1 MGRVNSLRR
10 LAYAASIGRQLST
23 APNGGF
29 RYRDTYLLDGLNAC
43 AAGTQLRLEQPPTAA
58 ARSASERSD
67 RLGQVIGGGRPSRG
81 GGGTVRTYVRN
92 DVGWLSAGP
101 LRAGGQDWQPEHRA
115 GRRARVAQA
124 DAAPRRAAR
133 GPRVRRRR
141 AGAVP
146 RRRGAVRS
154 AADQRAPALG
164 RRGATRVRRPADP
177 RGPRPGAGRRG
188 ALRPAGAP
196 PRDRSRSVSGAMA
209 SAIDVGGPVAR
220 RAGRNSPPG
229 PATTTD
235 CERWAH
241 AVKVASSAP
250 PASAGAPCGPAG
262 KCLCSSLDCAAPHLR
277 SEVAGGGERQ
287 HPARETLRLLRPA
300 AEWANR
306 DVSRS
311 CSGRPAT
318 SRTPRWDASMSV
330 A

>member
-1 MGRVNSLRR
+1 MFVMTSDGSALTRFERAVK
-10 LAYAASIGRQLST
+10 IGN
-23 APNGGF
+23 PNIV
-29 RYRDTYLLDGLNAC
+29 L
-43 AAGTQLRLEQPPTAA
+43 AA
-58 ARSASERSD
+58 AHE
-67 RLGQVIGGGRPSRG
+67 LPKPM
-81 GGGTVRTYVRN
+81 
-92 DVGWLSAGP
+92 L
-101 LRAGGQDWQPEHRA
+101 LRDAL
-115 GRRARVAQA
+115 RVV
-124 DAAPRRAAR
+124 
-133 GPRVRRRR
+133 PRVRRRR

-164 RRGATRVRRPADP
+164 RRGATRVRCLADP

-241 AVKVASSAP
+241 AVKVASAHRPRPRAPLAGLRVSA
-250 PASAGAPCGPAG
+250 
-262 KCLCSSLDCAAPHLR
+262 CAAPLTAPPHLR

-300 AEWANR
+300 AE
-306 DVSRS
+306 
-311 CSGRPAT
+311 
-318 SRTPRWDASMSV
+318 
-330 A
+330 